1 MGVDPRYR
9 PARLGLRKR
18 KGFSAPV
25 REVTGPEQT
34 AISAGVRPGRMK
46 SSVSSSATV
55 AWNLCLT
62 WEQFEFAV
70 DVSDA
75 CDIRMSAIRVYE
87 SVFSSGKITASGFG
101 EIRVRPRI
109 SPQNSEQQLQR
120 ELDLPRGGGCVCNLA
135 GRLAVTIVSAVAQE
149 DHLIRESEIH
159 VIQNIER
166 FRAELQRHA
175 LPDGDPLKQGRVEV
189 EQARAAEGTAPRV
202 PEGAGKRHRESTGIK
217 PVVHA
222 P

>member
-1 MGVDPRYR
+1 MGQRADCSNGDVLADFLCK
-9 PARLGLRKR
+9 A
-18 KGFSAPV
+18 STDA
-25 REVTGPEQT
+25 
-34 AISAGVRPGRMK
+34 K
-46 SSVSSSATV
+46 S
-55 AWNLCLT
+55 
-62 WEQFEFAV
+62 
-70 DVSDA
+70 
-75 CDIRMSAIRVYE
+75 
-87 SVFSSGKITASGFG
+87 K
-101 EIRVRPRI
+101 
-109 SPQNSEQQLQR
+109 QQLQR
-120 ELDLPRGGGCVCNLA
+120 ELDLPRGGGCVSNLA
-135 GRLAVTIVSAVAQE
+135 GRLAVTIVSAVALE

>member
-1 MGVDPRYR
+1 MSAT
-9 PARLGLRKR
+9 PATSRCLQ
-18 KGFSAPV
+18 SAFMNPYSV
-25 REVTGPEQT
+25 VGKSQLL
-34 AISAGVRPGRMK
+34 ASGKFGVR
-46 SSVSSSATV
+46 
-55 AWNLCLT
+55 L
-62 WEQFEFAV
+62 
-70 DVSDA
+70 
-75 CDIRMSAIRVYE
+75 
-87 SVFSSGKITASGFG
+87 
-101 EIRVRPRI
+101 RI
-109 SPQNSEQQLQR
+109 SPQNSEHQLQR
-120 ELDLPRGGGCVCNLA
+120 ELDLPRGGGCVSNLA
-135 GRLAVTIVSAVAQE
+135 GRLAVTIVSAVALE

-189 EQARAAEGTAPRV
+189 EQARAAERTAPRV